1 MVRLAKAQARMRGRC
16 GIESFNSMLIIPA
29 IDLRDGFCVRL
40 AQGRRDATKVYKA
53 DPVEVALSFEDDGAE
68 MLHVVDLDGAFSEPN
83 SRNRKVLQKV
93 IDTIGIPVQF
103 GGGLRTTED
112 VFEAIDIGVHRVVI
126 GTVAAESPETF
137 AEMLAKFGSKTIVVG
152 IDANQGQAATRGWE
166 TEAEIDALTLARRV
180 AAIGVE
186 RIVYTDIQRDGMLT
200 GPNVEQTSLI
210 ARETGLRVTASGGV
224 SSIDDLL
231 KLKAVGETGVDSV
244 IVGKALYERRFTL
257 REALEAIE

>member
-1 MVRLAKAQARMRGRC
+1 
-16 GIESFNSMLIIPA
+16 MLIIPA
-29 IDLRDGFCVRL
+29 IDLRDGRCVRL
-40 AQGRRDATKVYKA
+40 AQGRRDATKIYNA

-68 MLHVVDLDGAFSEPN
+68 LLHVVDLDGAFSEPN
-83 SRNRKVLQKV
+83 SRNRKVLQKI
-93 IDTIGIPVQF
+93 IDRIGIPLQF

-112 VFEAIDIGVHRVVI
+112 VYEAIDMGVQRVVI

-137 AEMLAKFGSKTIVVG
+137 ADMLAQLGSKVIVVG

-166 TEAEIDALTLARRV
+166 TESKIDALTLARRV
-180 AAIGVE
+180 GAIGVE

-231 KLKAVGETGVDSV
+231 KLKAVCESGVDSV
-244 IVGKALYERRFTL
+244 IVGKAFYERRFTL
-257 REALEAIE
+257 REALGAIE

>member
-1 MVRLAKAQARMRGRC
+1 
-16 GIESFNSMLIIPA
+16 MLIIPA
-29 IDLRDGFCVRL
+29 IDLRNGQCVRL
-40 AQGRRDATKVYKA
+40 AQGRKDATKVYNA

-83 SRNRKVLQKV
+83 SRNRRALRKIL
-93 IDTIGIPVQF
+93 DTVGIPVQI
-103 GGGLRTTED
+103 GGGLRTIED
-112 VFEAIDIGVHRVVI
+112 IFDAIDIGLNRVVI

-137 AEMLAKFGSKTIVVG
+137 AEMLAKFGSGIIVAG
-152 IDANQGQAATRGWE
+152 IDANLGQAVTRGWE

-210 ARETGLRVTASGGV
+210 ARETGLKVTASGGV

-231 KLKAVGETGVDSV
+231 KLKAAVESGVDSV

-257 REALEAIE
+257 RAALEVLE

>member
-1 MVRLAKAQARMRGRC
+1 
-16 GIESFNSMLIIPA
+16 MLIIPA
-29 IDLRDGFCVRL
+29 IDLRDGRCVRL
-40 AQGRRDATKVYKA
+40 EQGRKSAAKIYNS

-68 MLHVVDLDGAFSEPN
+68 LLHVVDLDGAFGELN
-83 SRNRKVLQKV
+83 SLNREALQR
-93 IDTIGIPVQF
+93 IIGTIGVPVQF
-103 GGGLRTTED
+103 GGGLRTTD
-112 VFEAIDIGVHRVVI
+112 DIYEAIDMGVQRVVI
-126 GTVAAESPETF
+126 GTVAAESPETL
-137 AEMLAKFGSKTIVVG
+137 ADMLSKFGSKIIVVG

-180 AAIGVE
+180 GAIGVE

-231 KLKAVGETGVDSV
+231 KLKAASESGVDSV

-257 REALEAIE
+257 REAFEAIE

>member
-16 GIESFNSMLIIPA
+16 RIDSFSSMLIIPA
-29 IDLRDGFCVRL
+29 IDLRNGQCVRL
-40 AQGRRDATKVYKA
+40 AQGRKDATKVYNA

-83 SRNRKVLQKV
+83 FRNRKVLQK
-93 IDTIGIPVQF
+93 IIETIGIPVQF

-126 GTVAAESPETF
+126 GTIAAESPETL
-137 AEMLAKFGSKTIVVG
+137 ADMLAKLGSKIIVVG
-152 IDANQGQAATRGWE
+152 IDANRGQAATRGWE

-186 RIVYTDIQRDGMLT
+186 RVVYTDIQRDGMLT
-200 GPNVEQTSLI
+200 GPNIEQSSLI
-210 ARETGLRVTASGGV
+210 ARETGLTVTASGGV

-231 KLKAVGETGVDSV
+231 KLKAVSESGVDSV
-244 IVGKALYERRFTL
+244 IIGKALYERRFTL
-257 REALEAIE
+257 PAALEASE

>member
-1 MVRLAKAQARMRGRC
+1 
-16 GIESFNSMLIIPA
+16 MLIIPA
-29 IDLRDGFCVRL
+29 IDLRNGQCVRL
-40 AQGRRDATKVYKA
+40 AQGRKDATKVYNA

-68 MLHVVDLDGAFSEPN
+68 MLHVVDLDGAFSEAN
-83 SRNRKVLQKV
+83 SRNRRALRKIL
-93 IDTIGIPVQF
+93 DTVGIPVQF
-103 GGGLRTTED
+103 GGGLRTIED
-112 VFEAIDIGVHRVVI
+112 IFDAIDIGLNRVVI

-137 AEMLAKFGSKTIVVG
+137 AEMLAKFGSGIIVAG
-152 IDANQGQAATRGWE
+152 IDANLGQAVTRGWE

-210 ARETGLRVTASGGV
+210 ARETGLKVTASGGV

-231 KLKAVGETGVDSV
+231 KLKAAVESGVDSV

-257 REALEAIE
+257 RAALEALE

>member
-1 MVRLAKAQARMRGRC
+1 MAKC
-16 GIESFNSMLIIPA
+16 
-29 IDLRDGFCVRL
+29 
-40 AQGRRDATKVYKA
+40 
-53 DPVEVALSFEDDGAE
+53 
-68 MLHVVDLDGAFSEPN
+68 
-83 SRNRKVLQKV
+83 
-93 IDTIGIPVQF
+93 
-103 GGGLRTTED
+103 
-112 VFEAIDIGVHRVVI
+112 
-126 GTVAAESPETF
+126 
-137 AEMLAKFGSKTIVVG
+137 GSKIIVVG

>member
-1 MVRLAKAQARMRGRC
+1 
-16 GIESFNSMLIIPA
+16 MLIIPA
-29 IDLRDGFCVRL
+29 IDLRNGRCVRL
-40 AQGRRDATKVYKA
+40 AQGRKDETKVYNA
-53 DPVEVALSFEDDGAE
+53 DPVEVALSFENDGAE

-83 SRNRKVLQKV
+83 SRNRKVLKKI

-103 GGGLRTTED
+103 GGGLRTIED

-126 GTVAAESPETF
+126 GTIAAESPET
-137 AEMLAKFGSKTIVVG
+137 LADMVATLGSKIIVVG
-152 IDANQGQAATRGWE
+152 IDANRGQAATRGWE

-186 RIVYTDIQRDGMLT
+186 RVVYTDIQRDGMLT
-200 GPNVEQTSLI
+200 GPNIEQTSLI
-210 ARETGLRVTASGGV
+210 ARETGLTVTASGGV

-231 KLKAVGETGVDSV
+231 KLKAVSESGVDSV

-257 REALEAIE
+257 KEALLAVEEPYARHP

>member
-1 MVRLAKAQARMRGRC
+1 
-16 GIESFNSMLIIPA
+16 MLIIPA
-29 IDLRDGFCVRL
+29 IDLRNGQCVRL
-40 AQGRRDATKVYKA
+40 AQGRKDATKVYNA

-83 SRNRKVLQKV
+83 SRNRRALRKIL
-93 IDTIGIPVQF
+93 DTVGIPVQL
-103 GGGLRTTED
+103 GGGLRTIED
-112 VFEAIDIGVHRVVI
+112 IFDAIDIGLNRVVI

-137 AEMLAKFGSKTIVVG
+137 AEMLAKFGSGIIVAG
-152 IDANQGQAATRGWE
+152 IDANLGQAVTRGWE

-210 ARETGLRVTASGGV
+210 ARETGLKVTASGGV

-231 KLKAVGETGVDSV
+231 KLKAAVESGVDSV

-257 REALEAIE
+257 RAALEALE

>member
-1 MVRLAKAQARMRGRC
+1 
-16 GIESFNSMLIIPA
+16 MLIIPA
-29 IDLRDGFCVRL
+29 IDLRNGQCVRL
-40 AQGRRDATKVYKA
+40 AQGRKDATKVYNA

-83 SRNRKVLQKV
+83 SRNRRALRKIL
-93 IDTIGIPVQF
+93 DTVGIPVQF

-112 VFEAIDIGVHRVVI
+112 IFDAIDIGLNRVVI

-137 AEMLAKFGSKTIVVG
+137 AEMLAKFGSGIIVAG
-152 IDANQGQAATRGWE
+152 IDANLGQAVTRGWE

-210 ARETGLRVTASGGV
+210 ARETGLKVTASGGV

-231 KLKAVGETGVDSV
+231 KLKAAVESGVDSV

-257 REALEAIE
+257 RAALEALE